1 MAAMITRATKTTLMP
16 PPFMEEISQ
25 ESQVSFVLYTIFSY
39 CKYNFPINPHARLF
53 GRSVLHNF
61 LKREEVRPLHL

>member
-39 CKYNFPINPHARLF
+39 CKYNFPINPNVTV
-53 GRSVLHNF
+53 SVALVNWSVVG
-61 LKREEVRPLHL
+61 L